1 MSDILIGIDPHTQP
15 SFSLRN
21 RLRRLL
27 WGMFSAV
34 FYRSTPRPFHA
45 WRAFVLR
52 CFGARLGSGC
62 HFYPQVTIW
71 APWNLEAGDQVV
83 VGNGANLYNMA
94 KITIGRRAVIS
105 QGAHLCCGGHDIE
118 DPNFQLIASPI
129 CVGARAWVCADAFIA
144 AGVTVGEGAVVGARA
159 VLVKDAEPW
168 GVYAGHPAKFIKSRV
183 LRDTERF
190 ERAERGT
197 DRLQRAARVQNEIL
211 DDSNGVALP

>member
-27 WGMFSAV
+27 WGMFAAV

-105 QGAHLCCGGHDIE
+105 QGAHLCTGTHDYE
-118 DPNFQLIASPI
+118 SEGFELFAKPI
-129 CVGARAWVCADAFIA
+129 TVGDHAWIA
-144 AGVTVGEGAVVGARA
+144 AESFVHPGVNIGEGAVVGARS
-159 VLVKDAEPW
+159 VVTRDM
-168 GVYAGHPAKFIKSRV
+168 PAWMVCSGNPCRPIKPRTMKG
-183 LRDTERF
+183 RQPPR
-190 ERAERGT
+190 
-197 DRLQRAARVQNEIL
+197 
-211 DDSNGVALP
+211 